1 MGPSSGSRS
10 VRATRALCPLT
21 LTVAMTITVPGLAQ
35 ADPDQEP
42 NSMAA
47 LVADVA
53 EANQKLQDIG
63 ARVQAEQEGVNK
75 AIVEVQEAR
84 DAAAAAQQNVQSSE
98 QAVKDANSAI
108 VEAQKKFDT
117 FAAASYVNGPSGSLV
132 LARTPEEILSS
143 ASAGQT
149 LAISSQQIMA
159 GLRQA
164 RTAAVNSDAAAREA
178 KANADEAVQD
188 ARSSQDAAVA
198 ALTDAQKNFR
208 QQQAEIDRL
217 AAERKAAQQ
226 RLAAARAW
234 SAAAKVPPSASAA
247 KVPPSASAAKV
258 PPSASAAQLPPS
270 AAAPPVAG
278 GPAPQAAVVND
289 AAGPVAQAAAPAGP
303 GDRWEGGAG
312 PAPGATVTVPYG
324 DPSEWDLTLPA
335 VPSAF
340 LSGDP
345 VQIINGVLQIA
356 SNSFQVTQDLGKKF
370 LQKLGILKPTDTG
383 ITNGGGIPLVYGN
396 QAIEYV
402 IKRAQSQIGVPY
414 SWGGGNAAGPSRGI
428 DSGAGT
434 VGFDCSGLV
443 LYAFAGAGIKL
454 PHYSGSQYEMGRKI
468 PSAQMRRG
476 DVLFWGPG
484 GSQHVAIYLGNGQMI
499 EAPYTGSFVKISPVR
514 TSGMTPFA
522 IRYVEW

>member
-1 MGPSSGSRS
+1 MRPSPRGFGTAG
-10 VRATRALCPLT
+10 RAARAVCPLT
-21 LTVAMTITVPGLAQ
+21 LTVAMTLTVPGLAQ

-42 NSMAA
+42 TSVAA

-53 EANQKLQDIG
+53 EANQQLQDVG
-63 ARVQAEQEGVNK
+63 AQVQMQQESVNK
-75 AIVEVQEAR
+75 AIMEVQEAR
-84 DAAAAAQQNVQSSE
+84 DAAAAAQQQIEISQ
-98 QAVKDANSAI
+98 QAVVDAEAAI
-108 VEAQKKFDT
+108 VGAQQKFDT
-117 FAAASYVNGPSGSLV
+117 FAAATYVNGPSASLV
-132 LARTPEEILSS
+132 LARTPEEMIAS
-143 ASAGQT
+143 ASAGESFA
-149 LAISSQQIMA
+149 LSAQQVMA

-164 RTAAVNSDAAAREA
+164 KAKAVDSDAAAQRA
-178 KANADEAVQD
+178 KVMADEALQG
-188 ARSSQDAAVA
+188 AQASQDAAVA
-198 ALTDAQKNFR
+198 ALTNAQEAFR
-208 QQQAEIDRL
+208 RQQAEIDRL
-217 AAERKAAQQ
+217 AAERKQAQQ
-226 RLAAARAW
+226 KLEAARAW
-234 SAAAKVPPSASAA
+234 STPASAGVVASGGAGVPESAPVADAAAA
-247 KVPPSASAAKV
+247 
-258 PPSASAAQLPPS
+258 
-270 AAAPPVAG
+270 VAES
-278 GPAPQAAVVND
+278 APQAAAD
-289 AAGPVAQAAAPAGP
+289 PGDWDRDGSRPAPAAGAK
-303 GDRWEGGAG
+303 
-312 PAPGATVTVPYG
+312 VPYG

-340 LSGDP
+340 ISGDP
-345 VQIINGVLQIA
+345 VQIINAILGIA
-356 SNSFQVTQDLGKKF
+356 QNSFQTTQQLGKKF

-468 PSAQMRRG
+468 PVAQMRRG
-476 DVLFWGPG
+476 DVLFWGPN
-484 GSQHVAIYLGNGQMI
+484 GSQHVAIFLGNNQMI

-522 IRYVEW
+522 VRYIEW